1 MSAPKIK
8 IKIELWPIENLIPY
22 ELNVKKHD
30 KTQVAKIAASIA
42 KSNFHQPIVVD
53 RDGVIIA
60 GHGRRLAAIELGLK
74 QVPVWQRND
83 LFGDTS
89 RAARL
94 ADNRVALSDIDP
106 DMLRTELKGLEDDL
120 AGIFDDKELEFLKAD
135 LGEMN
140 MGAFVTDMGAV
151 LDDQKSEVDAVMDR
165 ATGAGVR
172 VLLSKAFGFKDVSAA
187 GVIAISQFMA
197 RAEAATGLKQDAALV
212 AYAEVVR

>member
-1 MSAPKIK
+1 MKEPA
-8 IKIELWPIENLIPY
+8 IKIELWAIEDLIPY

-30 KTQVAKIAASIA
+30 KAQVAKIAASIA

-74 QVPVWQRND
+74 KVPVVQRKD
-83 LFGDTS
+83 LFGDAS

-94 ADNRVALSDIDP
+94 ADNRVAISDIDP
-106 DMLRTELKGLEDDL
+106 EMLRIELNGLNDEL
-120 AGIFDDKELEFLKAD
+120 EGIFDAKELEFMSAD

-151 LDDQKSEVDAVMDR
+151 LEDQKAEVSAVMET
-165 ATGAGVR
+165 AAGEGVR
-172 VLLSKAFGFKDVSAA
+172 VPLSKAFGFKDVSAA
-187 GVIAISQFMA
+187 GLFAISTLMA
-197 RAEAATGLKQDAALV
+197 KAEAATGLKQDEALV
-212 AYAEVVR
+212 AYAGALA